1 MPPASNELLP
11 NKTYEVSDENTTF
24 SIEKGSLDN
33 GVQKGSW
40 LCCENIAYPILS
52 GRITYSESKKLEIIL
67 YSTDLKIIGS
77 ASGEF

>member
-1 MPPASNELLP
+1 MPLASTELP
-11 NKTYEVSDENTTF
+11 IGKTYEVAAENTAF
-24 SIEKGSLDN
+24 SIEKGFTNN
-33 GVQKGSW
+33 GIQKGSW